1 MIDTDSAT
9 HDRAATV
16 SVLLIEH
23 QDQFETT
30 EFFARSAFAAIGYDI
45 AVKRVDASQLVIDN
59 KKSNPLFN
67 EAYDCVV
74 SDISWG
80 ADIESAQGLSA
91 IRYFRRHWPDLLV
104 IGCSRSQ
111 LTYPQVAIKQ
121 PSFHLFW
128 YKPEFTN
135 KKVYL
140 PVVSSELRQCF
151 KRNVNVSF
159 DHAHSKVG
167 KEWDKPVDRLE
178 LTGLLRQLTFT
189 GHRLD
194 DAIGNIALHS
204 LSGGFSKARV
214 YRMESKTVSGAECV
228 STVVKISDPEGAA
241 RELENYQAFV
251 KWGLPFKWRPELLG
265 SAFTANYGAVCY
277 SFVEASPAGF
287 TSLNDLIAANEC
299 LSVLEVIKSIFDPQ
313 QQQWYHS
320 RNVRRHRL
328 DNSAGGLTGYYRDRW
343 FPDASM
349 IVRANA
355 ALKDFGRR
363 HGWDL
368 SRADTVSIDDRI
380 VRLPEIALL
389 GQIRFDYHTCV
400 RHGDLHGG
408 NIIVSHAGQ
417 SCFIDFQES
426 GRGHV
431 FEDFVVFEGSLRLHY
446 RSGLSLAESFERERL
461 MLSAKRIAEGVTEVK
476 DAIQLS
482 VEVRERARD
491 SFPDEGWANYVY
503 ALGLFCFRLM
513 RIDDLEEWQREQIV
527 ACMLACICHLEK

>member
-1 MIDTDSAT
+1 MINTGSAT
-9 HDRAATV
+9 HARTATV

-30 EFFARSAFAAIGYDI
+30 EFFARSAFAELGYYI
-45 AVKRVDASQLVIDN
+45 AVKRVDASKLIIDN
-59 KKSNPLFN
+59 KNSNPLFS
-67 EAYDCVV
+67 EPFDCVV

-80 ADIESAQGLSA
+80 ANIEAAQGLSA

-135 KKVYL
+135 KKDYL
-140 PVVSSELRQCF
+140 PVVSGELRQYF
-151 KRNVNVSF
+151 KRNVNVFF
-159 DHAHSKVG
+159 DIVNSNVG
-167 KEWDKPVDRLE
+167 RDWDKPADRLE
-178 LTGLLRQLTFT
+178 LTALLRQLTFT
-189 GHRLD
+189 GHRID
-194 DAIGNIALHS
+194 DAIGTIAMHR
-204 LSGGFSKARV
+204 LSGGFSKSMV
-214 YRMESKTVSGAECV
+214 YRMEAKTVSGAECV
-228 STVVKISDPEGAA
+228 STVIKISDPEGAA
-241 RELENYQAFV
+241 RELGNYQTFV
-251 KWGLPFKWRPELLG
+251 KWGLPFRWRPELLG

-277 SFVEASPAGF
+277 SFVEASPGGF

-299 LSVLEVIKSIFDPQ
+299 EDVLEVVKSIFDPQ

-320 RNVRRHRL
+320 RNVRTHRL
-328 DNSAGGLTGYYRDRW
+328 DDSSGGLTGYYRERW
-343 FPDASM
+343 FPEASM
-349 IVRANA
+349 IVRANS

-368 SRADTVSIDDRI
+368 SRPDTVSIEDRI

-446 RSGLSLAESFERERL
+446 KSGLSLAECFQRERL
-461 MLSAKRIAEGVTEVK
+461 MLLQMQRSDDRASAK
-476 DAIQLS
+476 DAIELS
-482 VEVRERARD
+482 VDVRERARAN
-491 SFPDEGWANYVY
+491 FPDEGWGNYVY

-513 RIDDLEEWQREQIV
+513 RIDDLEEWQRQQVV